1 MQITILSSTV
11 GQATSKAGKPYSFVE
26 LAYKG
31 EDGQVKGKKV
41 MPFGESKPVYEAL
54 AKAGSGEFYTIGAVK
69 NDGTGYW
76 DWISATKSDGGPTSV
91 GTKNTSASAGIG
103 ASSTVKSSYETSEER
118 AKKQVYIVRQSSITA
133 ALGFLGGKAKSVTEV
148 LQIAKQFEQYVFD
161 IAEPKAADI
170 TELEDDVL

>member
-54 AKAGSGEFYTIGAVK
+54 AKAGSGEFYNIGAVK

-76 DWISATKSDGGPTSV
+76 DWISATKSDGGTTSV
-91 GTKNTSASAGIG
+91 GTKSASPTTPTGG
-103 ASSTVKSSYETSEER
+103 TVKSSYETSEER

-161 IAEPKAADI
+161 IEEPKAADI
-170 TELEDDVL
+170 TELEDDVI